1 MLNFLK
7 TIFLMLKVH
16 SCKSENLSV
25 NSPTYDIL
33 EVHSTL
39 VRFYHNVQYKQR
51 KIRSYGKV
59 EWFSIKITNLMDIF
73 QIHHK
78 YFNNYLSIAFQL
90 PWLYHQGY
98 KIFFHRS
105 DIITKQNEILQK
117 RQKNKLGK
125 YMLYYSY
132 DQIFCKIH
140 ALKVLLYWKISYW
153 KLLKYSKV

>member
-1 MLNFLK
+1 MERLAYLFLASLITLLNFRKLYL
-7 TIFLMLKVH
+7 FLMLKVP
-16 SCKSENLSV
+16 SCKSENLSFD
-25 NSPTYDIL
+25 SPIYDIL

-98 KIFFHRS
+98 KYLFSQIWYYYK
-105 DIITKQNEILQK
+105 TKRNTTETPK
-117 RQKNKLGK
+117 K
-125 YMLYYSY
+125 
-132 DQIFCKIH
+132 
-140 ALKVLLYWKISYW
+140 
-153 KLLKYSKV
+153 